1 MIEEVSNKLKERRYS
16 QSTISVYTHCLR
28 QFNAWL
34 NGADPKDQK
43 KKDID
48 SFLRSVAKNY
58 SRSTQNQY
66 VNAIKFY
73 YEQIVG
79 RSKTFYDID
88 RPRKEKKL
96 PIVLS
101 QKEAKDLIDR
111 AYNLK
116 HKAIVVLLY
125 SCGMRVGELI
135 NLKIEDIDS
144 ERMLI
149 SIRNAKGFKDRTVP
163 LHPSSLN
170 LLRQYFKKF
179 RPREYLLNGQN
190 GVKYSA
196 TSVRAVIR
204 RSSKSAGIKKN
215 VTPHTLRHSYATHL
229 LESGVDLRII
239 QTILGHNSVKT
250 TEIYTHVSK
259 KHIANVYNPLD
270 DISIT

>member
-1 MIEEVSNKLKERRYS
+1 MILQVRQKLEERRYS
-16 QSTISVYTHCLR
+16 QSTITVYTHCLR
-28 QFNAWL
+28 QYEAWL
-34 NGADPKDQK
+34 NGANPNDQEK
-43 KKDID
+43 EDINA
-48 SFLRSVAKNY
+48 FLRAVAKNY

-73 YEQIVG
+73 YEQIAG
-79 RSKTFYDID
+79 RPKSYYDID

-96 PIVLS
+96 PVVLS
-101 QKEAKDLIDR
+101 QDEAKHLIDR
-111 AYNLK
+111 AYNIK

-135 NLKIEDIDS
+135 NLRIEDIDS

-163 LHPSSLN
+163 LHPSTLQ
-170 LLRQYFKKF
+170 LLRTYFKKF
-179 RPREYLLNGQN
+179 KPRDFLFNGQD
-190 GVKYSA
+190 GIQYTA
-196 TSVRAVIR
+196 TSVRALIR
-204 RSSKSAGIKKN
+204 RSSESAGIHKK

-239 QTILGHNSVKT
+239 QTILGHSSVKT

-259 KHIANVYNPLD
+259 KQITSVYNPLD